1 MIESVDCKIDYL
13 TVTTQCGMAT
23 RNMRDLAM
31 RVAASLLTPSK
42 SWRMLKYVGW
52 IATSPVGDGGV
63 AYGQMSEVRSI
74 TQIWG
79 DLANRWLFDIA
90 RDMKGRVTRVDYA
103 VSVLFNESQPPIHY
117 SLFKL
122 RPENGKY
129 TGIIPVGEEGGTL
142 NVGARSSEKFGRW
155 YDKGAQLGTGM
166 PPRVY
171 WRWEVE
177 YKRSCAMSAW
187 SNALAAHTAEARQK
201 LILANVE
208 DFFRKAGLE
217 FPEVAGNCMGY
228 PLVKYATVARSYDRT
243 LQWLEVQVNPA
254 LVRLQEAG
262 IGKEACRALGI
273 EGTDCVTV
281 KLNSDA
287 PEVVDLQ
294 LDFWNELQN
303 GQI

>member
-1 MIESVDCKIDYL
+1 MIESVDAKIDYL
-13 TVTTQCGMAT
+13 TVTTQCGLAT
-23 RNMRDLAM
+23 RNMGDLAL
-31 RVAASLLTPSK
+31 RVAASLAPSR

-63 AYGQMSEVRSI
+63 AHGRMSTVRSI

-79 DLANRWLFDIA
+79 ELANRWMFDIA
-90 RDMKGRVTRVDYA
+90 KDMRGRITRVDYA
-103 VSVLFNESQPPIHY
+103 VSVLFSEPQPPVHY
-117 SLFKL
+117 ALFKL
-122 RPENGKY
+122 REEQGQY
-129 TGIIPVGEEGGTL
+129 VGIIPVGDEGGTL
-142 NVGARSSEKFGRW
+142 NVGARASEKFGRW
-155 YDKGAQLGTGM
+155 YDKGAQLNTGI

-201 LILANVE
+201 LILANVS
-208 DFFRKAGLE
+208 DFFVKAGLD
-217 FPEVAGNCMGY
+217 FPAVARDVLGY
-228 PLVKYATVARSYDRT
+228 PLVKYATIARSYDRT

-262 IGKEACRALGI
+262 IGAEACKALGI

-294 LDFWNELQN
+294 VDFFDELQN
-303 GQI
+303 GHI

>member
-1 MIESVDCKIDYL
+1 MIESVDAKIDYL
-13 TVTTQCGMAT
+13 TVTTQCGLAT
-23 RNMRDLAM
+23 RNMGDLAL
-31 RVAASLLTPSK
+31 RAAASLAPSK
-42 SWRMLKYVGW
+42 PWRMLNYAGW

-63 AYGQMSEVRSI
+63 AHGRISTVRSI

-79 DLANRWLFDIA
+79 ELANRWLFDIA
-90 RDMKGRVTRVDYA
+90 KDMGGRVTRVDYA
-103 VSVLFNESQPPIHY
+103 VSILFNEPQPNIQSQ
-117 SLFKL
+117 LWKL
-122 RPENGKY
+122 DPEKMSY
-129 TGIIPVGEEGGTL
+129 TGIIPLGSEGGTL

-155 YDKGAQLGTGM
+155 YDKGAQMGTGI
-166 PPRVY
+166 PSRLY

-177 YKRSCAMSAW
+177 YKRSCAMSAF
-187 SNALAAHTAEARQK
+187 SNALAAHTADARQK

-208 DFFRKAGLE
+208 QFFRQAGLE
-217 FPEVAGNCMGY
+217 FPQVAGDRLGY
-228 PLVKYATVARSYDRT
+228 PMVKYATVARSYDRT

-262 IGKEACRALGI
+262 IGAEACKALGI

-294 LDFWNELQN
+294 GNFFDELQTA
-303 GQI
+303 

>member
-1 MIESVDCKIDYL
+1 MIESVDARIDYL
-13 TVTTQCGMAT
+13 TVTTQCGLAT

-31 RVAASLLTPSK
+31 RVAASLTPSK

-63 AYGQMSEVRSI
+63 AYGQMSAVRSI

-79 DLANRWLFDIA
+79 ELANRWLFDIA
-90 RDMKGRVTRVDYA
+90 RDMQGRVTRVDYA
-103 VSVLFNESQPPIHY
+103 VTVLFNEPQSPIHY
-117 SLFKL
+117 TLFKL
-122 RPENGKY
+122 REENGKY
-129 TGIIPVGEEGGTL
+129 TGIIPVGQEGGTL
-142 NVGARSSEKFGRW
+142 NVGSRGSEKFGRW

-187 SNALAAHTAEARQK
+187 SNALAARTPESRKRLIVGNVAE
-201 LILANVE
+201 
-208 DFFRKAGLE
+208 FFRTAGLE
-217 FPEVAGNCMGY
+217 FPAVASDVLGY
-228 PLVKYATVARSYDRT
+228 PVVKYATVARSFDRT

-262 IGKEACRALGI
+262 IGAEACRALGI

-294 LDFWNELQN
+294 LDFWDELQN
-303 GQI
+303 SRI

>member
-1 MIESVDCKIDYL
+1 MIESVDAKIDYL
-13 TVTTQCGMAT
+13 TVTTQCGLAT

-31 RVAASLLTPSK
+31 RVAASLAPSK
-42 SWRMLKYVGW
+42 TWRMLKYVGW

-63 AYGQMSEVRSI
+63 AFGQMSAVRSI

-79 DLANRWLFDIA
+79 ELANRWLFDIA
-90 RDMKGRVTRVDYA
+90 RDMGGRVTRVDYA
-103 VSVLFNESQPPIHY
+103 VSILFNEPQPPIHY
-117 SLFKL
+117 ALFKL
-122 RPENGKY
+122 RPENGTY
-129 TGIIPVGEEGGTL
+129 TGIIPIGDEGGTL

-155 YDKGAQLGTGM
+155 YDKGSQMGTGI
-166 PPRVY
+166 PPCLY

-177 YKRSCAMSAW
+177 YKRSCAMSAF
-187 SNALAAHTAEARQK
+187 SNALAAHTADARQK

-208 DFFRKAGLE
+208 EFFRQAGLE
-217 FPEVAGNCMGY
+217 FPQVAGDRLGY
-228 PLVKYATVARSYDRT
+228 PMVKYATTTRSYDRT

-262 IGKEACRALGI
+262 IGAEACRALGI

-294 LDFWNELQN
+294 LDFWDELQN
-303 GQI
+303 SHI